1 MGEYGFIAGYELERV
16 LGRGGM
22 GMVYLAKHPRLP
34 RSVALKLLDETMYG
48 DEQARARFQREA
60 ELAARLDHP
69 NIVAVYDRGVENRRP
84 WIAMQYVDGT
94 DAGAIG
100 SFDAARAV
108 RVISEVA
115 QALDYAHARG
125 VLHRDIKPGNILL
138 GRAEYG
144 SAERVMLADFGIA
157 KLHLDHNPLTQTGSF
172 TATLAFAAPEQ
183 LSAMPLDAKCD
194 QYSLACTFFA
204 MVTGASPF
212 EASNPVAVIQ
222 SHMSAPPPSAVRVR
236 PDLPAGVDAV
246 LATAMAKEPGARFG
260 SCGEFAAALRQ
271 VFDQA
276 DDDDSAGQ
284 PLSGS
289 RVAPTILAPRPV
301 PTREPERAA
310 VNAVSEPVE
319 TKPERQKPERRLVPG
334 RVETP
339 QVWWRR
345 RVLAIPAVS
354 VAMVIVVAGG
364 VVLANRDTSTPSPYS
379 ATVAAAEAANA
390 QRYKEMSDVF
400 PDLVGTIG
408 GTSKNGFGG
417 ANCVR
422 SGGFSE
428 GDIEVTCTSAE
439 GPTFV
444 VKDFGS
450 AANVRNQIDKR
461 FSNPSGTTRRPHS
474 DCRADPAVLL
484 IVPRVSPTEPRPD
497 VFTTPVLTT
506 FPDDPVRSR
515 YRIDVE
521 VKVALGATTEKWTF
535 DAVMTR
541 WWSSAPLCG

>member
-22 GMVYLAKHPRLP
+22 GMVYLARHPRLP
-34 RSVALKLLDETMYG
+34 RSVALKLLDENMYG

-157 KLHLDHNPLTQTGSF
+157 KLHFDQNPLTQTGSF

-183 LSAMPLDAKCD
+183 LSAMPLDARCD
-194 QYSLACTFFA
+194 QYSLACTFYA

-222 SHMSAPPPSAVRVR
+222 SHMSAPPPSAVRAR
-236 PDLPAGVDAV
+236 PDLPADIDAV
-246 LATAMAKEPGARFG
+246 LATAMAKDPAARFG
-260 SCGEFAAALRQ
+260 SCGEFAAALRR

-276 DDDDSAGQ
+276 DAGGSAGQ
-284 PLSGS
+284 PPSGS

-301 PTREPERAA
+301 PKGEPERAD
-310 VNAVSEPVE
+310 VDTVPERVE
-319 TKPERQKPERRLVPG
+319 TKPERQLVPG

-339 QVWWRR
+339 RVWWRR
-345 RVLAIPAVS
+345 RALAVPAVT

-417 ANCVR
+417 ANCAR

-428 GDIEVTCTSAE
+428 GDVEVTCTSAE

-450 AANVRNQIDKR
+450 AANVQNQIDKR

-474 DCRADPAVLL
+474 ACRADPAVLL

-535 DAVMTR
+535 DAVMTH